1 MTDIYRALDDATR
14 RKILDVLSERD
25 GQSLFEL
32 CGMLTMH
39 HGVSQSR
46 QSISQHLSLL
56 EEAGLIRVE
65 RAGRVKLHYFT
76 PGPLA
81 EITRRWPLAIE
92 GDQA

>member
-32 CGMLTMH
+32 CGTLTMN

-46 QSISQHLSLL
+46 QSISQHLALL

-65 RAGRVKLHYFT
+65 RAGRVKFHYFT

-81 EITRRWPLAIE
+81 EITRRWPQTIE